1 MEQYQLANRV
11 RYHAPSISFYRNGAS
26 CETIFFKQ
34 FVILYLIS
42 YHSCLNVNS
51 RESYDFGK
59 CTSTLNP

>member
-34 FVILYLIS
+34 FVILYLIFNKLS
-42 YHSCLNVNS
+42 FLFK
-51 RESYDFGK
+51 REL
-59 CTSTLNP
+59 T